1 MATSSLSWLSCKEYM
16 SHRSVLFSTPWK
28 ELITKTHS
36 FQEDRL
42 HEVGD
47 SKSHMK
53 LTFCGSDR
61 KFNIS
66 TKFTQNHPPLPSPSF
81 SRSWICQRSG
91 SYSSSTTPK
100 SPAHTR
106 SFRVPFPIS
115 KKACPCLLLSSL
127 QYQQF
132 SISKQSF
139 IMRSSPCQANRP
151 RITVPWVNSQASRLV

>member
-1 MATSSLSWLSCKEYM
+1 ME
-16 SHRSVLFSTPWK
+16 
-28 ELITKTHS
+28 
-36 FQEDRL
+36 
-42 HEVGD
+42 
-47 SKSHMK
+47 

-66 TKFTQNHPPLPSPSF
+66 TKFTQNHPPLPSLSF
-81 SRSWICQRSG
+81 SRSWPCQRSG
-91 SYSSSTTPK
+91 SYSSTTTPK

-151 RITVPWVNSQASRLV
+151 RITVPWVNSQASRLVLTASTPSSLTAPNSATTCGKDYNISSTMRP